1 MRVVLDACVL
11 FPTGVRGLLLDI
23 AKAGYFTPLWSPRI
37 LDEWR
42 LAAGKQGSDAG
53 AEIALLSANWP
64 EASVDPSAVDIDTLW
79 LPDTGDR
86 HVLAAA
92 IAAQASE
99 IVTANLRDF
108 PSRVLAKYGVTPR
121 HPDSFL
127 LEFAHQNAAFLTE
140 LVQEQMRVAEASLGI
155 PLNGRVFLKRAGLPR
170 LAKFLEQAG

>member
-11 FPTGVRGLLLDI
+11 FPTGLRALLLDA
-23 AKAGYFTPLWSPRI
+23 AKAGYFTPVWSPRI

-42 LAAGKQGSDAG
+42 LAAEKQGSDAG
-53 AEIALLSANWP
+53 AEIALLAVNWP
-64 EASVDPSAVDIDTLW
+64 AASVDASAVDIETLW

-92 IAAQASE
+92 IAAQATE
-99 IVTANLRDF
+99 LVTANLRDF

-121 HPDSFL
+121 HPDTFL
-127 LEFAHQNAAFLTE
+127 LEIAQQDAAFLSK
-140 LVQEQMRVAEASLGI
+140 LVEEQVRVAEAGLG
-155 PLNGRVFLKRAGLPR
+155 LCLDQRGFLKRAGLPR